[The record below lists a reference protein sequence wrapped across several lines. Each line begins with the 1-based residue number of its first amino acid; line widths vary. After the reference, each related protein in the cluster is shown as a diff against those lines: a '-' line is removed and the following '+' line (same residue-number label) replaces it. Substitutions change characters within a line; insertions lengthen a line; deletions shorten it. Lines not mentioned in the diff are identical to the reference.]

1 MTGVGRRIGKGM
13 AQVLAAAGADIVLNA
28 LTSRYAVSGRIG
40 LGLHDRASAVPGWRV
55 EPVNPL

>member
-13 AQVLAAAGADIVLNA
+13 AQVLAEADIVLNT

-40 LGLHDRASAVPGWRV
+40 LG
-55 EPVNPL
+55 